1 MRDQTLVSD
10 HRGGA
15 GGALGGARGGAM
27 HLPSDRSGGLR
38 AVRCLG

>member
-15 GGALGGARGGAM
+15 GDARGGAM